1 MCSKKSPILSI
12 LRWNCNLT
20 VWNTTMKCI
29 SMLVVLVG
37 IVNVAEFLLFFA
49 LSSCDNG
56 QVDFRICK
64 IHANKYFEL
73 LILVFFLPGR
83 NRYFSWFPVSF
94 SMNGSTSKYACT
106 NQFFKSKSLSCTL
119 LRNLQTYSKRR
130 QKSFSILSR
139 KYSIKSLGYIH
150 T

>member
-1 MCSKKSPILSI
+1 
-12 LRWNCNLT
+12 
-20 VWNTTMKCI
+20 MKCI

-73 LILVFFLPGR
+73 LILVFFFYREGIGTLVDFQ
-83 NRYFSWFPVSF
+83 YLFP
-94 SMNGSTSKYACT
+94 
-106 NQFFKSKSLSCTL
+106 
-119 LRNLQTYSKRR
+119 
-130 QKSFSILSR
+130 
-139 KYSIKSLGYIH
+139 
-150 T
+150 